1 MDNQNKEE
9 IIEVKE
15 TTRKKKITKKIVK
28 ILIILSIAF
37 VFIFT
42 APFIYFVGV
51 VVFNMLQIPSK
62 PNIEHGEF
70 EFELVYEYKGEQAT
84 IKDTIICDYD
94 GYSFSLDGGN
104 SRDWV
109 CDFKNNDEYGFYYI
123 DEENEPS
130 LYIMVPTAPGYYMGD
145 KDYTKEDAHPYIY
158 YEDTD
163 TGTYYQEKE
172 KIDVV
177 DIKIISWNPS
187 EPLKDNFK

>member
-70 EFELVYEYKGEQAT
+70 EFELVYEYKGEQDT
-84 IKDTIICDYD
+84 IKDTIICDY
-94 GYSFSLDGGN
+94 Y
-104 SRDWV
+104 
-109 CDFKNNDEYGFYYI
+109 
-123 DEENEPS
+123 
-130 LYIMVPTAPGYYMGD
+130 
-145 KDYTKEDAHPYIY
+145 
-158 YEDTD
+158 
-163 TGTYYQEKE
+163 
-172 KIDVV
+172 
-177 DIKIISWNPS
+177 
-187 EPLKDNFK
+187 

>member
-94 GYSFSLDGGN
+94 GYSFSLEGGN
-104 SRDWV
+104 SRDWT
-109 CDFKNNDEYGFYYI
+109 CTFKNNDDYVYYV
-123 DEENEPS
+123 DFENEPD
-130 LYIMVPTAPGYYMGD
+130 LYIEIPYAPDYYMGD
-145 KDYTKEDAHPYIY
+145 KKYTKDGASPYLRYIDHDA
-158 YEDTD
+158 
-163 TGTYYQEKE
+163 GTYYEEKE